1 MAENKTKGMTDGIL
15 NVYKEK
21 GFTSH
26 DVVAKLRG
34 MLHMKKIGHTGTLD
48 PDAEGVLPVCLGRGT
63 RLCQLLTDRD
73 KEYEALL
80 KLGTETDTQ
89 DTSGRVL
96 AEKPVRIT
104 PEQLRVLIGGF
115 VGEIEQVP
123 PMYSAIK
130 VNGKKLYELARAGK
144 EVERQARRIQIY
156 GIDICR
162 MELPFVQIRV
172 RCSKGTYIRTLC
184 HDIGQAAGCGGCMAE
199 LTRLRSGQF
208 SLEDSLTLAQI
219 EALARE
225 GHLDRHILPVD
236 AFFSE
241 LPALTLPENLDK
253 PAHNGNALP
262 LAGHDVFVRQEG
274 EQEGLSETERESER
288 GMPSETTREGI
299 TLPKKERLRVY
310 DSSGCFIGVYEK
322 DGKALLLKP
331 WKMFYG
337 G

>member
-1 MAENKTKGMTDGIL
+1 MAQNSIKGMTDGIL

-21 GFTSH
+21 GYTSH

-34 MLHMKKIGHTGTLD
+34 ILHMKKIGHTGTLD

-63 RLCQLLTDRD
+63 RLCQLLTDKD

-89 DTSGRVL
+89 DTSGKVL

-104 PEQLRVLIGGF
+104 PEQLKVLIGSF

-144 EVERQARRIQIY
+144 EVERQARRIRIY
-156 GIDICR
+156 GIDICQV
-162 MELPFVQIRV
+162 ELPFVRLRV
-172 RCSKGTYIRTLC
+172 RCSRGTYIRTLC

-208 SLEDSLTLAQI
+208 SREDSLTLAQI
-219 EALARE
+219 EELARE
-225 GHLDRHILPVD
+225 GDLDRHILPVD

-241 LPALTLPENLDK
+241 LPALTLSESLDK
-253 PAHNGNALP
+253 LAHNGNALP
-262 LAGHDVFVRQEG
+262 LTEYEVE
-274 EQEGLSETERESER
+274 ESKQEGLSETKRGSEQR
-288 GMPSETTREGI
+288 MPSETNREG
-299 TLPKKERLRVY
+299 TALPGKQRLRVY
-310 DSSGCFIGVYEK
+310 DSSDCFIGVYEK
-322 DGKALLLKP
+322 DDEAPLLKP